1 MGEDRV
7 GLPDTSPRS
16 MNSYEY
22 WAAMCDGVQSKK
34 VTPLLTPPRSS
45 EADAW
50 NAEVIELCSE
60 GFIPRIY
67 GLLESPEGL
76 KEDEWRD
83 VISRLKVTG
92 QLLSETFSVVSIST
106 TRVLLLYSSFKKTS
120 GSPEGSPSTPTT

>member
-1 MGEDRV
+1 MGEDKA

-22 WAAMCDGVQSKK
+22 WAAMCDGVQSGT
-34 VTPLLTPPRSS
+34 VIPFLTPPRSS
-45 EADAW
+45 EGDAW
-50 NAEVIELCSE
+50 NVEAIELYSE

-83 VISRLKVTG
+83 VILRLKDSG
-92 QLLSETFSVVSIST
+92 QLLSETFSVVSISST
-106 TRVLLLYSSFKKTS
+106 KVLLLYSSFKKTS